1 MFFDHIQWI
10 HHTLPPRA
18 TIFSEQWFQGFQPNS
33 INHRNN
39 VLRHI
44 LLNMTEQIK
53 ELTFD
58 FHMSRIPINFLDIA
72 KVYSIRDIWI
82 FYAKPATNGVNITN
96 HSFGTLFDTKTTD
109 RNFDER
115 FSNYSILI
123 PFRYLKVFVN
133 TLSYRLHISKN

>member
-1 MFFDHIQWI
+1 MI
-10 HHTLPPRA
+10 
-18 TIFSEQWFQGFQPNS
+18 
-33 INHRNN
+33 
-39 VLRHI
+39 
-44 LLNMTEQIK
+44 EQIE

-58 FHMSRIPINFLDIA
+58 FHMSRFPINFVDIA

-133 TLSYRLHISKN
+133 THTYRLHISKN

>member
-1 MFFDHIQWI
+1 
-10 HHTLPPRA
+10 
-18 TIFSEQWFQGFQPNS
+18 
-33 INHRNN
+33 
-39 VLRHI
+39 
-44 LLNMTEQIK
+44 MTEQIK

-58 FHMSRIPINFLDIA
+58 FHMSRIPINFVDIA

-82 FYAKPATNGVNITN
+82 FYAKSATNGVNITN